1 MSVSTIENDT
11 KDKGTRSID
20 NFRWQTLLMWGVVV
34 ALVIVA
40 IVMRLY
46 KLDVPFDR
54 DGYDEGVYWQSLRAM
69 AAGHVLYQDIF
80 YSQPPVFLLSTFP
93 GYVLFGSTL
102 WSARLGIALVS
113 LFGLLGAF
121 LLGKALGRRLG
132 AVIAFLLLIV
142 NPVYLAESQT
152 IQAEVSS
159 TAFSLLAVGLAYT
172 WWEQPEGIAGLCWAT
187 LTGIAVALG
196 ILCKLLSVSCLVP
209 IVMLMLARTWQSW
222 QKRAG
227 ARSIPLVPIVVG
239 IGACIVT
246 ALLFLL
252 PFLSSYQNLVSTVIT
267 LHTKAAAVVF
277 ASSQKGNISLIKD
290 ALISWLSLAALFGI
304 AAALLRRDW
313 RVIPLIA
320 WLLVTLYLLWRQVPL
335 FQHHLIALV
344 PPLIGLAVIGTGN
357 NLTWKSLTRYSLVSA
372 KSRSVATDKGNQA
385 GSTSI
390 LGTIMS
396 WIALMLILITVGL
409 AVRQDRQYYRSD
421 AYVATDQQTQQ
432 ELRVAADL
440 QHAITPGQLVIT
452 DAQFIAGLAD
462 RNTPPSLVDTSTV
475 RITSGYLT
483 LAQLEN
489 TASQPQVHAVLFYTG
504 RLGAPETAPF
514 HEWVAQHFRLVHT
527 YGKGQELWVR

>member
-1 MSVSTIENDT
+1 MSLSTVENDI
-11 KDKGTRSID
+11 KDKRTRLVA

-34 ALVIVA
+34 ALVIIA
-40 IVMRLY
+40 IAMRLY

-69 AAGHVLYQDIF
+69 AAGHVLYRDIF
-80 YSQPPVFLLSTFP
+80 YSQPPAFLLSTFP

-102 WSARLGIALVS
+102 WSARLGITLVS
-113 LFGLLGAF
+113 LLGLPGAF
-121 LLGKALGRRLG
+121 LLGRVLGRRLG
-132 AVIAFLLLIV
+132 AVVALLLLIV

-172 WWEQPEGIAGLCWAT
+172 WWEQPEGIVGLCWAA
-187 LTGIAVALG
+187 LTGIAVAVG

-209 IVMLMLARTWQSW
+209 IVMLMLARTWQGW
-222 QKRAG
+222 QKRSG
-227 ARSIPLVPIVVG
+227 ARRLPLVPIFVG
-239 IGACIVT
+239 TGACILT

-252 PFLSSYQNLVSTVIT
+252 PFLSSYQNLASAVIT
-267 LHTKAAAVVF
+267 LHTKAGAVF
-277 ASSQKGNISLIKD
+277 ASSQKGNLSLIIK
-290 ALISWLSLAALFGI
+290 ALISWLSLTALFGTV
-304 AAALLRRDW
+304 AALLRRDW

-320 WLLVTLYLLWRQVPL
+320 WLLVTFYLLWRQVPL

-344 PPLIGLAVIGTGN
+344 PPLIGLAVMGIGN
-357 NLTWKSLTRYSLVSA
+357 SRTWKSLTGYNLIRG
-372 KSRSVATDKGNQA
+372 KGKSVAADRGSQA

-390 LGTIMS
+390 LENIMT
-396 WIALMLILITVGL
+396 WVALILILITVGL
-409 AVRQDRQYYRSD
+409 AIRQDRQYYRSD
-421 AYVATDQQTQQ
+421 AYMATDQQTQQ

-440 QHAITPGQLVIT
+440 RGAITPGQLVIT

-462 RNTPPSLVDTSTV
+462 RDTPPSLVDTSSV
-475 RITSGYLT
+475 RIESGYLSLT
-483 LAQLEN
+483 QLEDA
-489 TASQPQVHAVLFYTG
+489 ASQSQVHAVLFYTG

-514 HEWVAQHFRLVHT
+514 HEWVAQHFRLLHT